1 MLMLLATTANAH
13 EFTPTYPV
21 FRNSYVDNVLV
32 TTMKLFN
39 KRQDVQ
45 YYEIGVFDAEWRT
58 MEFATESRII
68 KVPYLSNKTFNVY
81 IRKHDVDKVEYVCT
95 RSKLKREDVQS
106 TGISSKICSRV
117 K

>member
-1 MLMLLATTANAH
+1 MFMLLANTAYAH

-45 YYEIGVFDAEWRT
+45 YYEIEVFDAEWNPIAY
-58 MEFATESRII
+58 ATESRIVE
-68 KVPYLSNKTFNVY
+68 VPYLNNKTFDIYVRQSDFDNIEY
-81 IRKHDVDKVEYVCT
+81 ICT
-95 RSKLKREDVQS
+95 RSRLKREDVQS